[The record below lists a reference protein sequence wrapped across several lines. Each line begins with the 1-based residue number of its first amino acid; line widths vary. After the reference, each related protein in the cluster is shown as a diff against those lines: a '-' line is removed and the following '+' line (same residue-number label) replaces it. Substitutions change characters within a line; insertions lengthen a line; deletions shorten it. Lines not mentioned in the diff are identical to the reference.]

1 MALKKVNI
9 QDPIEAADLK
19 AGGDLH
25 ELLKGRK
32 FTDGERSGRCYDDRA
47 GGLCVRYAGEETLS
61 ALTPDL
67 ASRATWLVPKEELA
81 TMVTSEPVKRTTP
94 MSPAV
99 KAALCRVRNRAARTE
114 SAVPTKQDA
123 QAGRIAELKEIASA
137 TSEGRPI
144 RLGKPA
150 DIPSEHAAR
159 VAELRAIGRAASGV
173 KDARDVPPENAE
185 RVRQLQE
192 IGRSVS
198 R

>member
-9 QDPIEAADLK
+9 QDPVEAADLK

-32 FTDGERSGRCYDDRA
+32 FTDGERSARCYNDGE

-61 ALTPDL
+61 ALTPDV
-67 ASRATWLVPKEELA
+67 ASRATWLVPEEALA
-81 TMVTSEPVKRTTP
+81 EVVSDKPTKTGKP
-94 MSPAV
+94 MSPEV
-99 KAALCRVRNRAARTE
+99 RAALSRVRSRAAQSE
-114 SAVPTKQDA
+114 SAAPTKQDA
-123 QAGRIAELKEIASA
+123 QAARIAELKEIASA
-137 TSEGRPI
+137 TNEGRPI

-150 DIPSEHAAR
+150 DIPPEHAER
-159 VAELRAIGRAASGV
+159 VAELRAFGRAASGV
-173 KDARDVPPENAE
+173 KEVRDVPSERAE
-185 RVRQLQE
+185 RVRELQE

>member
-1 MALKKVNI
+1 MALKKVSI
-9 QDPIEAADLK
+9 QDPVEAADLK

-32 FTDGERSGRCYDDRA
+32 FTDGERSGRCYDDGE

-61 ALTPDL
+61 ALTPNL
-67 ASRATWLVPKEELA
+67 ASRANWLVPEEELTTLA
-81 TMVTSEPVKRTTP
+81 TNEPTRPDTP
-94 MSPAV
+94 ISPAV
-99 KAALCRVRNRAARTE
+99 QAALSRVRTRAARRE

-123 QAGRIAELKEIASA
+123 QAARIAELKEIASA

-150 DIPSEHAAR
+150 EIPPAHAER

-173 KDARDVPPENAE
+173 KEARDVPSERAE
-185 RVRQLQE
+185 RVRELQE